1 MPSPSS
7 GGCAVAADRR
17 DSPVAWQVSLALL
30 LAIAVATGGLH
41 VIFDDQTWWLLV
53 FFVLAAVLGAAAT
66 ARAFSRRWFVPSA
79 AAAATLIGL
88 VTLLFAPGSALLAV
102 IPTLDTVRAFGG
114 LFGEA
119 GTSIYRQSVPANAD
133 APIVF
138 VLCLGVGAI
147 ALLCDVV
154 AITLARPALAGIPL
168 LGVLAIPAV
177 TARDVTDLFVFA
189 LCAAA
194 FLVLLVVGGQRSQ
207 PGLAVGIGAA
217 AIVGALALPLVL
229 PAVVFSAAGSP
240 GLSTGVNPVLGLG
253 DDLRRSS
260 ERQVLSYRTASGE
273 PHYLRLVSLENFT
286 GVQWDPTERELDR
299 GNSIAAFAAPPGM
312 SDAVP
317 TADEFTS
324 IDIGNLSS
332 RWLPVPYPPRSIEG
346 VARDWFWESDGFSVS
361 SPNDTARGQDY
372 VVESLIVQPTPE
384 QLLAASTVVPAD
396 FEQYLDLP
404 ENLPTVIAETAAGIA
419 ATAPTNYEKAIV
431 LQEFFRSGEFTYSED
446 APVEGDYDGT
456 GMDVV
461 ATFLDLRS
469 GYCVH
474 FSSAMAVMARSLGIP
489 ARVVVGFLP
498 GTPAAAEDDGGFTV
512 TTHDLHAWP
521 ELYFEGIGWV
531 QFEPTPGRGS
541 LGDYADVSVEG
552 VPAPVPSPAASDA
565 PTPSPSAPLDDATD
579 QGVDDSGAPVSSAT
593 QTVLPRLLLAL
604 LIVAGISLLPASVR
618 LLQRMLLT
626 RLLVAGEAT
635 ATDAWDEVLRTA
647 IDFRLPVSN
656 TETPRENAAVIGA
669 SGAALAR
676 LLSAVEQEGYARA
689 TITDPGFLASELDGF
704 RTEVRAGASTRTRLL
719 ARFYPASL
727 WRRAARPR
735 RTS

>member
-1 MPSPSS
+1 M
-7 GGCAVAADRR
+7 AADRR

-66 ARAFSRRWFVPSA
+66 ARAFSHRWFVPSA

-119 GTSIYRQSVPANAD
+119 GASIYRQSVPANAD

-138 VLCLGVGAI
+138 VLCVGVGAI

-168 LGVLAIPAV
+168 LGVLAVPAV

-194 FLVLLVVGGQRSQ
+194 FLALLVVGGQRRQ

-217 AIVGALALPLVL
+217 AIVGALTLPLVL
-229 PAVVFSAAGSP
+229 PAVVFSAGSSP
-240 GLSTGVNPVLGLG
+240 GLSTAVNPVLSLG
-253 DDLRRSS
+253 DDLRRSA
-260 ERQVLSYRTASGE
+260 EREVLSYRTASGE

-286 GVQWDPTERELDR
+286 GTDWAPTERDVDR
-299 GNSIAAFAAPPGM
+299 SNSIAAFAPPPGL
-312 SDAVP
+312 SGAVP
-317 TADEFTS
+317 TAEELTS
-324 IDIGNLSS
+324 IEVRNLSS
-332 RWLPVPYPPRSIEG
+332 GWLPVPYPPRSIEG
-346 VARDWFWESDGFSVS
+346 VARDWFWESADFSVS

-372 VVESLIVQPTPE
+372 VVESLIVEPTPE
-384 QLLAASTVVPAD
+384 QLLAAGTIVPAD
-396 FEQYLDLP
+396 FEQYLELP
-404 ENLPTVIAETAAGIA
+404 EDLPTVISETAAGIA
-419 ATAPTNYEKAIV
+419 GPAPTNYGKAIV

-446 APVEGDYDGT
+446 APVDGDYDGT

-461 ATFLDLRS
+461 ATFLDVRS
-469 GYCVH
+469 GYCVQ
-474 FSSAMAVMARSLGIP
+474 FASAMAVMARSLGIP
-489 ARVVVGFLP
+489 ARIVVGFLP
-498 GTPAAAEDDGGFTV
+498 GTPTATQGDDGFTV
-512 TTHDLHAWP
+512 TTDDLHSWP
-521 ELYFEGIGWV
+521 ELYFDGIGWV

-541 LGDYADVSVEG
+541 LGDYADVSVAG
-552 VPAPVPSPAASDA
+552 VPAPVPPTAAPDA
-565 PTPSPSAPLDDATD
+565 PTPAPSAPVDDAGD
-579 QGVDDSGAPVSSAT
+579 PGLDDSGTPVSSAT
-593 QTVLPRLLLAL
+593 QTALPRLLLAL

-618 LLQRMLLT
+618 VLQRMLLT
-626 RLLVAGEAT
+626 RRLLAGEAT
-635 ATDAWDEVLRTA
+635 AIDAWHEVLRTA

-676 LLSAVEQEGYARA
+676 LLSAVEHEGYARA
-689 TITDPGFLASELDGF
+689 TINDPGFLVSELDGF
-704 RTEVRAGASTRTRLL
+704 RTEARAGASTRTRLL

-727 WRRAARPR
+727 WRRATRPR
-735 RTS
+735 RTL

>member
-1 MPSPSS
+1 MAPEQ
-7 GGCAVAADRR
+7 R

-30 LAIAVATGGLH
+30 LAIAVGTGGLH
-41 VIFDDQTWWLLV
+41 VLFDDQAWWLLV
-53 FFVLAAVLGAAAT
+53 FFVLTAVLGAAAT
-66 ARAFSRRWFVPSA
+66 ARAFSRRWFVPLA

-88 VTLLFAPGSALLAV
+88 VTLLFAPGTALLAV
-102 IPTLDTVRAFGG
+102 IPTLDTIGAFGA

-119 GTSIYRQSVPANAD
+119 GASISGQSVPANAD

-147 ALLCDVV
+147 ALLCDVL
-154 AITLARPALAGIPL
+154 AIALARPALAGIPL
-168 LGVLAIPAV
+168 LGVLSIPAV

-194 FLVLLVVGGQRSQ
+194 FLVLLVVGGQRRQ
-207 PGLAVGIGAA
+207 PGLALGIGAT

-240 GLSTGVNPVLGLG
+240 GLSAGVNPVLGLG
-253 DDLRRSS
+253 DDLRRSA
-260 ERQVLSYRTASGE
+260 EREVLSYSTASGE

-286 GVQWDPTERELDR
+286 GARWAPTEREPDR
-299 GNSIAAFAAPPGM
+299 GNSIAAFAPPPGL

-317 TADEFTS
+317 TAEEFTS

-346 VARDWFWESDGFSVS
+346 VVRDWFWEPGGFSVS

-372 VVESLIVQPTPE
+372 TVESLIVQPTPE
-384 QLLAASTVVPAD
+384 QLLAAGTAVATD
-396 FEQYLDLP
+396 FEQYLELP
-404 ENLPTVIAETAAGIA
+404 EDLPTVISETAAGIA
-419 ATAPTNYEKAIV
+419 ATTPTNYERAIV
-431 LQEFFRSGEFTYSED
+431 LQEFFRSGQFTYSED

-456 GMDVV
+456 GMNVL
-461 ATFLDLRS
+461 ATFLDRRS

-498 GTPAAAEDDGGFTV
+498 GTPAAAEGDGSFTV

-531 QFEPTPGRGS
+531 PFEPTPGRGS
-541 LGDYADVSVEG
+541 LGDYADVSVVG
-552 VPAPVPSPAASDA
+552 VPAPVPSAAAPDA
-565 PTPSPSAPLDDATD
+565 PAPSPSAPLDGADPA
-579 QGVDDSGAPVSSAT
+579 VDDSEALASSAT
-593 QTVLPRLLLAL
+593 QTALPRLLLAL
-604 LIVAGISLLPASVR
+604 LVVAALALLPASVR
-618 LLQRMLLT
+618 VLQRTLLAR
-626 RLLVAGEAT
+626 RLRAGEAT
-635 ATDAWDEVLRTA
+635 VIDAWDEVLRIA
-647 IDFRLPVSN
+647 VDFRLPVAI
-656 TETPRENAAVIGA
+656 TETPRENAAAIGA

-676 LLSAVEQEGYARA
+676 LLSAVEHEGYARA
-689 TITDPGFLASELDGF
+689 TITDPASLVSELDGF
-704 RTEVRAGASTRTRLL
+704 RIEVRAGASTRARFL
-719 ARFYPASL
+719 ARFSPASL
-727 WRRAARPR
+727 WRRGARPGR
-735 RTS
+735 PS

>member
-1 MPSPSS
+1 M
-7 GGCAVAADRR
+7 AAERG

-41 VIFDDQTWWLLV
+41 VLFNDQTWWILV
-53 FFVLAAVLGAAAT
+53 FLVLTAVLGAAAT
-66 ARAFSRRWFVPSA
+66 ARAFSRRWFVPPA
-79 AAAATLIGL
+79 AAAATLVGL
-88 VTLLFAPGSALLAV
+88 VTLLFAPGTALLAV
-102 IPTLDTVRAFGG
+102 IPTPATLGAFGD

-119 GTSIYRQSVPANAD
+119 GASIYRQSVPADAD
-133 APIVF
+133 ASIVF
-138 VLCLGVGAI
+138 VLCLGVGTI
-147 ALLCDVV
+147 AVLCDVL
-154 AITLARPALAGIPL
+154 ANTLQRPALAGIPL

-194 FLVLLVVGGQRSQ
+194 FLALLVVGGQRRQ
-207 PGLAVGIGAA
+207 PGLAAGIGAA
-217 AIVGALALPLVL
+217 AIAGALALPLVL
-229 PAVVFSAAGSP
+229 PPVVFSAAGSS
-240 GLSTGVNPVLGLG
+240 GQSTGVNPVLGLG
-253 DDLRRSS
+253 DDLRRSA
-260 ERQVLSYRTASGE
+260 ERDVLDYRTASGE

-286 GVQWDPTERELDR
+286 GALWAPTERELDR
-299 GNSIAAFAAPPGM
+299 GNSIAAFAPPPGL

-317 TADEFTS
+317 TADELTS
-324 IDIGNLSS
+324 IEIGNLSS

-346 VARDWFWESDGFSVS
+346 VVRDWFWEPNGFSVS

-384 QLLAASTVVPAD
+384 QLLAAGTVVATG
-396 FEQYLDLP
+396 FEQYLELP
-404 ENLPTVIAETAAGIA
+404 EDLPTVISETAAAIA

-498 GTPAAAEDDGGFTV
+498 GAPSASADDDGFTV

-541 LGDYADVSVEG
+541 LGDYADVSAPG
-552 VPAPVPSPAASDA
+552 VPAPVPSPAASEP
-565 PTPSPSAPLDDATD
+565 PTPSPSAPLDDAAD
-579 QGVDDSGAPVSSAT
+579 RGVDDSGAPVSSASEAA
-593 QTVLPRLLLAL
+593 LPRLLLAL
-604 LIVAGISLLPASVR
+604 LVAAGISLLPAVVR
-618 LLQRMLLT
+618 QLQRMLLAR
-626 RLLVAGEAT
+626 RLLAGEAT
-635 ATDAWDEVLRTA
+635 AIDAWREVMRTA
-647 IDFRLPVSN
+647 VDFRLPVAV
-656 TETPRENAAVIGA
+656 TATPRENAAALGG
-669 SGAALAR
+669 SGTALLR
-676 LLSAVEQEGYARA
+676 LLSAVEHEGYAQA
-689 TITDPGFLASELDGF
+689 TITDPGSLVSELDGF
-704 RTEVRAGASTRTRLL
+704 RADVRAGGSTRARLL
-719 ARFYPASL
+719 ARLAPASL
-727 WRRAARPR
+727 WRRETRAGGP
-735 RTS
+735 T